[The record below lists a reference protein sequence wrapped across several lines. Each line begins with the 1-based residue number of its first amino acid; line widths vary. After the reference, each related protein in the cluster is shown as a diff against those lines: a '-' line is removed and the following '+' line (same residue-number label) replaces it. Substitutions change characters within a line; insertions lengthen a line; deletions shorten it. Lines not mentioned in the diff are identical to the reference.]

1 MSHPKLLTK
10 EYKFPFI
17 FITSLFF
24 LWGLAHGMLDTL
36 DKHFQQILH
45 LHKWQSSFIQFA
57 LYGAYFSMAIPAGMF
72 MKRFGYKKGIILGL
86 FLFASGALLIAGTA
100 GFESFWVFLT
110 CLFLLGCGLATL
122 ETAANPY
129 TTKLGPRETAERRI
143 NLSQSFNGLAW
154 VLGPLIALYIYRGN
168 SNVEGEKFYSTILPM
183 LAIGLLVLTVAFV
196 FMRLKLP
203 EISEEDEVHA
213 HGFIETATE
222 DKPTF
227 YIPLKKQPNF
237 VLGVIAQFSYVAAQ
251 TGIFSYLINFVTD
264 AGQHPRFD
272 VKLAPYFLS
281 IGFALFMIGRIS
293 GSYLMSLVKP
303 TKLLAICAVL
313 AALLLPVVSLKL
325 GWVSLI
331 SLYSVFFVMSIMFPT
346 LFALAI
352 KDLGPQTKKASSF
365 LVMAIVG
372 GAVFPP
378 LMGLIADNFGMS
390 IGFLAPI
397 PFFLFIA
404 FYAYRSHVL
413 REVPVKIIA
422 NATN

>member
-1 MSHPKLLTK
+1 MSHPKLVTK
-10 EYKFPFI
+10 EYKLPFI

-72 MKRFGYKKGIILGL
+72 MKRYGYKKGIVLGL
-86 FLFASGALLIAGTA
+86 FLFASGALLIAATA
-100 GFESFWVFLT
+100 GFESFWLFLT

-154 VLGPLIALYIYRGN
+154 VLGPLIALYIYNGT
-168 SNVEGEKFYSTILPM
+168 SEVKGEKFYSTILPM
-183 LAIGLLVLTVAFV
+183 LVIGLLVLTVAFV

-213 HGFIETATE
+213 HGFVETTDE
-222 DKPTF
+222 KPTF
-227 YIPLKKQPNF
+227 HIPLKKQPHF

-264 AGQHPRFD
+264 PGQHPRFD

-281 IGFALFMIGRIS
+281 IGFALFMIGRVS
-293 GSYLMSLVKP
+293 GSYLMSLIKP
-303 TKLLAICAVL
+303 TKLLAISAIL
-313 AALLLPVVSLKL
+313 AAILLPVVSMKL

-331 SLYSVFFVMSIMFPT
+331 SLYSIFFVMSIMFPT

-365 LVMAIVG
+365 LVMAVVG

-397 PFFLFIA
+397 PFFAFIA
-404 FYAYRSHVL
+404 FYAL
-413 REVPVKIIA
+413 RGHRVIGI
-422 NATN
+422 

>member
-1 MSHPKLLTK
+1 MSHTKLVTK
-10 EYKFPFI
+10 EYKLPFI

-72 MKRFGYKKGIILGL
+72 MKRYGYKKGIVLGL
-86 FLFASGALLIAGTA
+86 FLFASGALLIAATA
-100 GFESFWVFLT
+100 GFESFWLFLT

-154 VLGPLIALYIYRGN
+154 VLGPLIALYIYNGT
-168 SNVEGEKFYSTILPM
+168 SEVEGEKFYSTILPM
-183 LAIGLLVLTVAFV
+183 LVIGLLVLTVAFV

-213 HGFIETATE
+213 HGIVETSGE

-227 YIPLKKQPNF
+227 HIPLKKQPHF

-281 IGFALFMIGRIS
+281 IGFDLFMIGRVS

-303 TKLLAICAVL
+303 TKLLAFCAGL
-313 AALLLPVVSLKL
+313 AAILLPVVSLKL

-331 SLYSVFFVMSIMFPT
+331 SLYSVFLVMSIMFPT
-346 LFALAI
+346 IFALAI
-352 KDLGPQTKKASSF
+352 RDLGPQTKKASSL
-365 LVMAIVG
+365 LVMAVVG

-397 PFFLFIA
+397 PFFAFIA
-404 FYAYRSHVL
+404 FYAL
-413 REVPVKIIA
+413 RGHRVIGI
-422 NATN
+422 

>member
-1 MSHPKLLTK
+1 MSHPKLVTK
-10 EYKFPFI
+10 EYKLPFI

-72 MKRFGYKKGIILGL
+72 MKRYGYKKGIVLGL
-86 FLFASGALLIAGTA
+86 FLFASGALLIAATA
-100 GFESFWVFLT
+100 GFESFWLFLT

-154 VLGPLIALYIYRGN
+154 VLGPLIALYIYNGT
-168 SNVEGEKFYSTILPM
+168 SEVKGEKFYSTILPM
-183 LAIGLLVLTVAFV
+183 LVIGLLVLTVAFV

-213 HGFIETATE
+213 HGFVETTDE
-222 DKPTF
+222 KPTF
-227 YIPLKKQPNF
+227 HIPLKKQPHF

-264 AGQHPRFD
+264 PGQHPRFD

-281 IGFALFMIGRIS
+281 IGFALFMIGRVS
-293 GSYLMSLVKP
+293 GSYLMSLIKP
-303 TKLLAICAVL
+303 TKLLAFCAGL
-313 AALLLPVVSLKL
+313 AAILLPVVSMKL

-331 SLYSVFFVMSIMFPT
+331 SLYSIFFVMSIMFPT

-365 LVMAIVG
+365 LVMAVVG

-397 PFFLFIA
+397 PFFAFIA
-404 FYAYRSHVL
+404 FYAL
-413 REVPVKIIA
+413 RGHRVIGI
-422 NATN
+422 